1 MFEFTDVEGLDV
13 PRLICHDVQHHGACN
28 AIPLLTHTHTHTV
41 LYITCYESYT
51 C

>member
-28 AIPLLTHTHTHTV
+28 AIPLLTHTHTLFCTSLAMRV
-41 LYITCYESYT
+41 TLVN
-51 C
+51 

>member
-28 AIPLLTHTHTHTV
+28 AIPLLTHTHTV